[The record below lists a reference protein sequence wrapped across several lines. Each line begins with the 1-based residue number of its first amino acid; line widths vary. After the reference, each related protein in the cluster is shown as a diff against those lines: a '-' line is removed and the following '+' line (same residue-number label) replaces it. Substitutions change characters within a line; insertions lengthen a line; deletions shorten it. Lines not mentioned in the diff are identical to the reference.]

1 MECHNRNEGDW
12 TIRIDGFDPT
22 SEAADWLLIKRMRG
36 AFNRGPYVTYVPI
49 LASDSSYFI
58 DDLLCSVS
66 PRCNTFVLPGCDEVH
81 ILGVPSN
88 LLTNIELIS
97 VSSLL
102 DVPSHVDPSVC
113 LKHYELVLR
122 RLLTHAL
129 QRISEL
135 EDGTHQIEFLKVS
148 EVIDLVVK
156 TKMGLQRIRGET
168 KLGQDAESR
177 WAAFR
182 EPAAL
187 QAF

>member
-1 MECHNRNEGDW
+1 M
-12 TIRIDGFDPT
+12 
-22 SEAADWLLIKRMRG
+22 
-36 AFNRGPYVTYVPI
+36 
-49 LASDSSYFI
+49 
-58 DDLLCSVS
+58 
-66 PRCNTFVLPGCDEVH
+66 
-81 ILGVPSN
+81 
-88 LLTNIELIS
+88 
-97 VSSLL
+97 
-102 DVPSHVDPSVC
+102 
-113 LKHYELVLR
+113 KHYELVLR